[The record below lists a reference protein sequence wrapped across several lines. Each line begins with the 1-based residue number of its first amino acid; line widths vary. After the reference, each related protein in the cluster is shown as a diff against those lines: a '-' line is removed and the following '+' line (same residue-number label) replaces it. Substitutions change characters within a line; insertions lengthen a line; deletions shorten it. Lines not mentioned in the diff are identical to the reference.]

1 MAFAE
6 SGMQPWRVAAAYLP
20 IRMHRTSPVILL
32 LESHD
37 INAVRIVADLME
49 AMPDCRVVHARTVP
63 AAQTLSIST
72 PVAIVL
78 ADTSETEGDV
88 LKFLSD
94 VKLIHPEVTSI
105 AMANPGRLDDRSL
118 RDAGLF
124 AVLERPVERESLARV
139 LQRALSASV
148 NLGGAAGQDQDGAFD
163 ALLRNLSPIDVIQM
177 TCLRASTSVLEFIS
191 PSGVGHVRVIGGEIV
206 HAATGEL
213 VGVEALN
220 EIVGWKKGRVT
231 EASHPC
237 VVMPTIRGNWQTL
250 LMCAAHSIDQAQAG
264 EQVDCTG

>member
-1 MAFAE
+1 
-6 SGMQPWRVAAAYLP
+6 
-20 IRMHRTSPVILL
+20 MHRTSPVILL
-32 LESHD
+32 LERHD
-37 INAVRIVADLME
+37 IAAVRIVADLME
-49 AMPDCRVVHARTVP
+49 AMPDCRVVHARTIA

-72 PVAIVL
+72 TISIVL
-78 ADTSETEGDV
+78 ADPSEESGEV
-88 LKFLSD
+88 MRFLAD

-105 AMANPGRLDDRSL
+105 AMVEPGRGEADITL
-118 RDAGLF
+118 REAGLF
-124 AVLERPVERESLARV
+124 AVLERPIEREPLCRV

-148 NLGGAAGQDQDGAFD
+148 NLASETASDQEGAFD
-163 ALLRNLSPIDVIQM
+163 ALLRNLSPIDIIQM
-177 TCLRASTSVLEFIS
+177 TCLRASTSVLEFVS

-206 HAATGEL
+206 HAETGEI
-213 VGVEALN
+213 VGVDALN

-264 EQVDCTG
+264 DMAESVG